1 MSYPIHENDRERM
14 ELRKE
19 NERLRAQVEELTGKR
34 DDRLAKAAEAGEAIA
49 DLHKQVIAAR
59 AEAIADLHKQV
70 IAARAEA
77 IADLHKQVIAARAQV
92 EELTRERDGWQ
103 KAAELSERVAA
114 VEVRTARAATERE
127 AVERCAAHLDRK
139 AAGDRDDKRAALLE
153 ESADE
158 LRSLLSPA
166 PPAPD
171 ANCITT
177 PDGGCIGTGCMHD
190 VRDAEGELTGEGYI
204 MAGTGRRA
212 GRGE

>member
-34 DDRLAKAAEAGEAIA
+34 DDRLAKAAEAG
-49 DLHKQVIAAR
+49 
-59 AEAIADLHKQV
+59 EAIADLHKQV